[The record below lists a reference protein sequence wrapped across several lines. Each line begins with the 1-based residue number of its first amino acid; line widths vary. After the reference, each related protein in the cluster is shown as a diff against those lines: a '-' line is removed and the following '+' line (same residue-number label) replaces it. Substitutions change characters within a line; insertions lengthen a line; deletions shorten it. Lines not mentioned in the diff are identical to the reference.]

1 MTTDA
6 ERDGQGASP
15 SNEQE
20 RRERATSF
28 VPPHLPPEHLRDPG
42 DAMVYS
48 PDGKVKYWGRFG
60 AAGLL
65 VWHRES
71 GILLQHRAE
80 WSHNGG
86 TWALP
91 GGARRQGES
100 AHDAAL
106 READEEAGVPAEIL
120 TPLFESVFD
129 AGFWTYT
136 TVAVEAREFFT
147 PVVADLE
154 SIELRWVP
162 LDEVES
168 LKLHPGFAGSWP
180 SLRERLK

>member
-1 MTTDA
+1 MTGR
-6 ERDGQGASP
+6 E
-15 SNEQE
+15 EQE
-20 RRERATSF
+20 RRERASSS

-48 PDGKVKYWGRFG
+48 PDGTVKYWGRFG

-65 VWHRES
+65 VWHRQS
-71 GILLQHRAE
+71 GVLLQHRAE

-91 GGARRQGES
+91 GGARRLGES

-106 READEEAGVPAEIL
+106 READEEAGVPAELLI
-120 TPLFESVFD
+120 PLFESVFD

-136 TVAVEAREFFT
+136 TVAVETREYFT
-147 PVVADLE
+147 PIVADLE

-162 LDEVES
+162 IDEVQD
-168 LKLHPGFAGSWP
+168 LPLHPGFAGSWP
-180 SLRERLK
+180 ELRAQLK

>member
-1 MTTDA
+1 MGQDA
-6 ERDGQGASP
+6 DRDR
-15 SNEQE
+15 EQE
-20 RRERATSF
+20 RRERATSSI
-28 VPPHLPPEHLRDPG
+28 PPHLPPEHLRDPG

-48 PDGKVKYWGRFG
+48 PDGKTKYWGRFG

-65 VWHRES
+65 VWHRDS

-100 AHDAAL
+100 AFDAAL
-106 READEEAGVPAEIL
+106 READEEAGVPAQIL
-120 TPLFESVFD
+120 TSLFESVFD
-129 AGFWTYT
+129 VGYWSYT
-136 TVAVEAREFFT
+136 TVAVEATEFFT

-154 SIELRWVP
+154 SIELRWVA
-162 LDEVES
+162 LDDVDS
-168 LKLHPGFAGSWP
+168 LNLHPGFAASWP
-180 SLRERLK
+180 ELKTRLK